1 MTPKIIFQTDCSSVE
16 RVWCWFKQEKERKK
30 KERWKSTEKENRRK
44 ESKKDKK
51 TFRERQFKRYVVR
64 KIIIQYRKTEARNK
78 SLKPARMKKEKT
90 FIIKRETKKGL
101 RFAKKLT
108 FTSVKYRHRRNKK
121 IPIRDE
127 RTRD

>member
-1 MTPKIIFQTDCSSVE
+1 MWNGFGAGSNK
-16 RVWCWFKQEKERKK
+16 RKKEIKKK
-30 KERWKSTEKENRRK
+30 KEIDRKGKYTYRVKERQ
-44 ESKKDKK
+44 K